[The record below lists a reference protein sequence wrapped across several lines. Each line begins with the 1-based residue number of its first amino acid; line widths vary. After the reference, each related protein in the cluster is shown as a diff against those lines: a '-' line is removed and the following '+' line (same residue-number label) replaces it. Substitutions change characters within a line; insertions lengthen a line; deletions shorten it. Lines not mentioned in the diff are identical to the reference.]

1 MNVIF
6 ANFGVLILI
15 QKFKKRLFIRLIMLT
30 IKRNEAFYSEASLN
44 SASFTIMRRERPLIS
59 IYLNYRGVSLLYC
72 LAIYL

>member
-1 MNVIF
+1 
-6 ANFGVLILI
+6 
-15 QKFKKRLFIRLIMLT
+15 MLT
-30 IKRNEAFYSEASLN
+30 IKRNEVFYSEVSLN